1 MDYAVSYY
9 PVQMLN
15 YIFILKLFVILLSM
29 CLQTVNSILTIIR
42 IILITT
48 VVTQFI
54 CLNIWKA

>member
-15 YIFILKLFVILLSM
+15 YTFILKLFVILLSM